1 MSAPS
6 LRLLIVVLALALSAP
21 VAQAAPDDGAPLRIQ
36 GKKKK
41 HRPAFGPKRR
51 ANKDKLRL
59 DILDRIRCDSE
70 DAATC
75 FLEAD
80 FSQAAAERGAR
91 DAEIEDL
98 LTEVLNGLQAHE
110 GERIRAATA
119 ELEAEKAEEVGY
131 FGASDHLIHPS
142 TDLYEDPLKAY
153 LDRPNLHL
161 DQVDPRD
168 FDYPIVLNARV
179 QNWMVYFLTR
189 GRSWFVKW
197 QGRSERY
204 KPLIIPALR
213 EAGLPEDLLY
223 QSMIESGFNP
233 YATSHASAVGIWQ
246 FIKSTGRGYGLN
258 RDWWVDERR
267 DPVMATR
274 AAVDFMSDLYKRFGD
289 WKLASAAYNAGGG
302 KISRAIKMYGTQ
314 DFWELSAD
322 GNNYLKPETKNYVPK
337 IMAAAILSK
346 YAERY
351 GLADEIKPE
360 HRLSPWDHDIVQ
372 VTEATDL
379 NLVADLAGTDLETLE
394 GMNPALRRGYT
405 PPGVQNYPLNLPK
418 GSGKAFA
425 HAFAKIPDDQR
436 MTFVRYKV
444 RRGDTLGRIAGNYS
458 VPVAAVQRMN
468 GIRDARKMKVG
479 QTLLIPVRSAELG
492 ARTITHIVARG
503 ESLSLIARKYEATAQ
518 GIRDL
523 NQLETDTL
531 TVGQRLK
538 VTTKGGEVQ
547 VASTEKA
554 KTRTA
559 ARSTNSHYK
568 VRSGDSLY
576 VIATAH
582 GTTVDELRKL
592 NRLTSQS
599 VIHPGDSLR
608 VSAAEPEPTTTAYA
622 VRSGDTL
629 SGIAARH
636 GMRTADLKEL
646 NKLKS
651 DSLKVGQKLE
661 VTGGGAAASV
671 SHKVESGDS
680 LYGIASRYSV
690 SVDAIKRSNDLS
702 GNTIRPGQ
710 LLKIPASGKA
720 GGEPKTIAYQVR
732 SGDTLSAISQKY
744 GVTVGQL
751 KSWNQLRN
759 DAIRPGQKL
768 RVKLQ

>member
-1 MSAPS
+1 MSVRHLP
-6 LRLLIVVLALALSAP
+6 LLFVALALALVAP
-21 VAQAAPDDGAPLRIQ
+21 DAQAGTDEGAPLRIQ

-41 HRPAFGPKRR
+41 RLKPPPPPFGLKRR
-51 ANKDKLRL
+51 AKKEDLRL
-59 DILDRIRCDSE
+59 DILDRIRCEGE
-70 DAATC
+70 DASTC

-80 FSQAAAERGAR
+80 FTQAAAERDAR
-91 DAEIEDL
+91 DEEIESL

-110 GERIRAATA
+110 GEKIREAVA

-142 TDLYEDPLKAY
+142 TDLYADPLKAY
-153 LDRPNLHL
+153 RNRPNLHL

-168 FDYPIVLNARV
+168 FDYPIVINARV

-213 EAGLPEDLLY
+213 EAGLPTDLLY

-302 KISRAIKMYGTQ
+302 KISRAIKMYGTE

-337 IMAAAILSK
+337 IIAAAILSK

-360 HRLSPWDHDIVQ
+360 HRLSAWDHDVVQ
-372 VTEATDL
+372 VTESTDL
-379 NLVADLAGTDLETLE
+379 KLFADLAGMDLETLE
-394 GMNPALRRGYT
+394 GMNPALRRGFT
-405 PPGVQNYPLNLPK
+405 PPAIQNYPLNLPK
-418 GSGKAFA
+418 GTGKSFA
-425 HAFAKIPDDQR
+425 KAFAKIPDDQR

-444 RRGDTLGRIAGNYS
+444 RRGDTLGRIAGKYS

-492 ARTITHIVARG
+492 SRTITHIVSKG
-503 ESLSLIARKYEATAQ
+503 ESLSVVAKKYESSAQ
-518 GIRDL
+518 SIRDL
-523 NQLETDTL
+523 NKLKGDTL
-531 TVGQRLK
+531 SVGQRLK
-538 VTTKGGEVQ
+538 VNTKGGSGT
-547 VASTEKA
+547 VA
-554 KTRTA
+554 A
-559 ARSTNSHYK
+559 APSKKKSNVSRSTSSHYT

-582 GTTVDELRKL
+582 GTTVDALRKL
-592 NRLTSQS
+592 NSLTRKS
-599 VIHPGDSLR
+599 VIHPGQNLR
-608 VSAAEPEPTTTAYA
+608 VAAAPPKPKTSSYA

-636 GMRTADLKEL
+636 GMRTAELKKL
-646 NKLKS
+646 NKLS
-651 DSLKVGQKLE
+651 GDSIKVGQKLK
-661 VTGGGAAASV
+661 VTGGGVAASV
-671 SHKVESGDS
+671 SHEVKSGDS
-680 LYGIASRYSV
+680 LYGIASKYSV
-690 SVDAIKRSNDLS
+690 SVDAIKRSNSLK

-710 LLKIPASGKA
+710 KLKIPASGKA
-720 GGEPKTIAYQVR
+720 GG
-732 SGDTLSAISQKY
+732 
-744 GVTVGQL
+744 
-751 KSWNQLRN
+751 
-759 DAIRPGQKL
+759 
-768 RVKLQ
+768 